1 MGAMQGAPGK
11 QTISANPAKDGGARN
26 TIAID
31 APARAVVL
39 PLYSP
44 EGGDAGVSPLPRR
57 IMVLPWGE
65 VPNSNGDRLVV
76 GKRLLE
82 EMAKETYAYG
92 TVALDFEHNT
102 CPGADEY
109 ERTREP
115 RPVAGFG
122 RIVAEEGKGVFLEM
136 ERWTP
141 EGLAMAHNYQDV
153 SAVPVTE
160 DGEPEVVAV
169 VSVAICR
176 NGAVPGAEF
185 RESPLS
191 NQTAGGTPPTPQQQ
205 PHKENAMDYKAIL
218 LKLLGLPEDASDEAV
233 ADAVEKLNQA
243 KAPEPAPETNP
254 AGGVAPL
261 AARVDALE
269 RRADKAEKD
278 AILARARAEGRVV
291 ALSAEALEKLSPQDL
306 EETVAKTPATVP
318 LSAVTPG
325 AVREKAPKAEESEEE
340 RRVREMCGLT
350 REEVEKWA

>member
-1 MGAMQGAPGK
+1 MTRQARVVSRLQY
-11 QTISANPAKDGGARN
+11 SGG
-26 TIAID
+26 
-31 APARAVVL
+31 
-39 PLYSP
+39 
-44 EGGDAGVSPLPRR
+44 GGDAGVSPLPRR

-65 VPNSNGDRLVV
+65 VPNANGDRLVV
-76 GKRLLE
+76 GRRLLE
-82 EMAKETYAYG
+82 EMAKETYAWR

-122 RIVAEEGKGVFLEM
+122 RIVAEEGRGVFLEM

-153 SAVPVTE
+153 SATPVTE
-160 DGEPEVVAV
+160 DGSPEVVAV
-169 VSVAICR
+169 VSVALCR

-185 RESPLS
+185 RESTLS
-191 NQTAGGTPPTPQQQ
+191 THQPQPTP
-205 PHKENAMDYKAIL
+205 KENAMDYKAIL
-218 LKLLGLPEDASDEAV
+218 LKILGLPEDASDEAV
-233 ADAVEKLNQA
+233 AGAVEKLNEGQSQ
-243 KAPEPAPETNP
+243 TGHQDSNP
-254 AGGVAPL
+254 DGGVAPL
-261 AARVDALE
+261 AARIDALE

-291 ALSAEALEKLSPQDL
+291 ALSAEAVAKLSPKDL

-325 AVREKAPKAEESEEE
+325 AVRETPAPAAPDAEALRIFEL
-340 RRVREMCGLT
+340 CGAEPPKT
-350 REEVEKWA
+350 EAAR

>member
-11 QTISANPAKDGGARN
+11 QTISANPANNGGARN

-39 PLYSP
+39 PLYSS
-44 EGGDAGVSPLPRR
+44 GDGDAGISSLPRR

-65 VPNSNGDRLVV
+65 VPNANGDRLVV

-109 ERTREP
+109 ERTAEP

-122 RIVAEEGKGVFLEM
+122 RVVAEEGKGVFLEM

-153 SAVPVTE
+153 SAVPVTV
-160 DGEPEVVAV
+160 DDSPEVVAV
-169 VSVAICR
+169 VSVALCR

-185 RESPLS
+185 RESTLS
-191 NQTAGGTPPTPQQQ
+191 THQPQNT
-205 PHKENAMDYKAIL
+205 HKENAMDYKAIL
-218 LKLLGLPEDASDEAV
+218 ITLLGLPADASDEAISE
-233 ADAVEKLNQA
+233 AVEKMN
-243 KAPEPAPETNP
+243 KAGQSPTGHQDSNP
-254 AGGVAPL
+254 DGGVVPL
-261 AARVDALE
+261 AARIDALE

-291 ALSAEALEKLSPQDL
+291 ALSAEAVAKLSPKDL

-325 AVREKAPKAEESEEE
+325 SVRETAAKTPPDEETLKLA
-340 RRVREMCGLT
+340 RMCGVDPEAL
-350 REEVEKWA
+350 A

>member
-1 MGAMQGAPGK
+1 MGAMRS
-11 QTISANPAKDGGARN
+11 IVCN
-26 TIAID
+26 TIAHG

-39 PLYSP
+39 PLYSS
-44 EGGDAGVSPLPRR
+44 GDGDAGVSSLPRR

-82 EMAKETYAYG
+82 EMAGETYAYR

-109 ERTREP
+109 ERTAEP
-115 RPVAGFG
+115 RPVAGYG

-153 SAVPVTE
+153 SAVPVTM
-160 DGEPEVVAV
+160 DGSPEVVAV
-169 VSVAICR
+169 VSVALCR

-185 RESPLS
+185 RESTLS
-191 NQTAGGTPPTPQQQ
+191 TRNPQN
-205 PHKENAMDYKAIL
+205 PNKEKEEMDYKAIL
-218 LKLLGLPEDASDEAV
+218 LKLLGLPEDAPDEAISET
-233 ADAVEKLNQA
+233 VEKLNKA
-243 KAPEPAPETNP
+243 KAPEPNP
-254 AGGVAPL
+254 DGGVAPL
-261 AARVDALE
+261 AARIDALE
-269 RRADKAEKD
+269 RRADKAEKET
-278 AILARARAEGRVV
+278 ILARARSEGKVV
-291 ALSAEALEKLSPQDL
+291 SLSADAIAKLSPHDL

-325 AVREKAPKAEESEEE
+325 AVRETAAKAEETEEA